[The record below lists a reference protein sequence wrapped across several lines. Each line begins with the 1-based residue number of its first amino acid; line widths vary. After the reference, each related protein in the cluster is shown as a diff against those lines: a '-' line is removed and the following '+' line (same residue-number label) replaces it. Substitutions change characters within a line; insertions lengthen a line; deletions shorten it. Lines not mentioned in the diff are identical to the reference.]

1 MSYYNISSDQL
12 DLEIE
17 ERDVEYLAAHFD
29 DVELYLNILGIN
41 NSEQDNV
48 KRMARLHGNQ
58 VAMTE
63 CLSLWRQRNPSNAT
77 LKTLLD
83 ILFELRKGEVAV
95 NICGYFYPKSKK
107 QSKS

>member
-1 MSYYNISSDQL
+1 MSDYNISSDQL
-12 DLEIE
+12 DLEVE
-17 ERDVEYLAAHFD
+17 ESDVTYLAAHFD

-48 KRMARLHGNQ
+48 KRMAHLYGNQ

-63 CLSLWRQRNPSNAT
+63 CLLLWRQHNLSNAT
-77 LKTLLD
+77 LKTLLGV
-83 ILFELRKGEVAV
+83 LLELRKGEVAV